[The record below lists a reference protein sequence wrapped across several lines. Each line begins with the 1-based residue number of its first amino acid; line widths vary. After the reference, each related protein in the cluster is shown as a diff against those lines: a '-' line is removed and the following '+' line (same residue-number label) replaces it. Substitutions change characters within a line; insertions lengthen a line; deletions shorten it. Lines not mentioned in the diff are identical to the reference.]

1 MLENAVKIAVDPV
14 FKPPKIEDWS
24 MNELL
29 CCSERLLEGNKFEL
43 IYSQIHEAWFSS
55 HYFSTLYD
63 VFPFEDSSIC
73 NVAPKAL
80 PVALHIFL

>member
-43 IYSQIHEAWFSS
+43 IYSQIHEA
-55 HYFSTLYD
+55 
-63 VFPFEDSSIC
+63 
-73 NVAPKAL
+73 
-80 PVALHIFL
+80 